1 MKLEEL
7 ARRAVACPKWRWMPG
22 MLVKGNRVVSV
33 SGFNPPYDYATP
45 YAYVSYMGG
54 PVYLLELNRTIPDLQ
69 DPATLG
75 CLLALVRGAWGD
87 QRAYLCDYGGYDSV
101 EWGVVSHEWDA
112 KRQATGPKAWFACLL
127 GDSGTEAG
135 ALVVA
140 LEAAP

>member
-1 MKLEEL
+1 MSEEL
-7 ARRAVACPKWRWMPG
+7 ARRAVACKGWRWLPG
-22 MLVKGNRVVSV
+22 MLVEGKRVVSA
-33 SGFNPPYDYATP
+33 SYTTLP

-54 PVYLLELNRTIPDLQ
+54 PIFLLELDRTLPDLQ

-75 CLLALVRGAWGD
+75 CLLALVRDAWGD

-112 KRQATGPKAWFACLL
+112 KRQAEGPKAWFSCLL
-127 GDSGTEAG
+127 GDAGTEAG
-135 ALVVA
+135 ALVAA